1 MSGRRKSLESVPP
14 LHDDLLSPVAFSPC
28 MLCLQSEFGGG
39 GDGTALHNQ
48 VFYSVVNNRPV
59 VMEELRKSIAKMV
72 TLVTRKNHWFCV
84 WSVLKHH
91 NLIRVFSEYDYTQW
105 DKEMFLEK
113 KKIFG
118 MKKWSE
124 SLFDTFS
131 TLCRDMEKSIW
142 GHQFLG

>member
-91 NLIRVFSEYDYTQW
+91 NLIRVLTIRSGTRRCSW
-105 DKEMFLEK
+105 RRRK
-113 KKIFG
+113 
-118 MKKWSE
+118 
-124 SLFDTFS
+124 SLACRSGRSPFS
-131 TLCRDMEKSIW
+131 TLSPCSAETWRNVSGDVLS
-142 GHQFLG
+142 L

>member
-1 MSGRRKSLESVPP
+1 
-14 LHDDLLSPVAFSPC
+14 
-28 MLCLQSEFGGG
+28 
-39 GDGTALHNQ
+39 
-48 VFYSVVNNRPV
+48 
-59 VMEELRKSIAKMV
+59 MEELRKSIAKMV
-72 TLVTRKNHWFCV
+72 TLVTKKNQWFCV

-91 NLIRVFSEYDYTQW
+91 NLIRVDTNFSAFANQMMSEDWFGDIDTRLRFSGDNLSDYSRYFSEYDYTQW

-131 TLCRDMEKSIW
+131 TLCRDMEKSIC